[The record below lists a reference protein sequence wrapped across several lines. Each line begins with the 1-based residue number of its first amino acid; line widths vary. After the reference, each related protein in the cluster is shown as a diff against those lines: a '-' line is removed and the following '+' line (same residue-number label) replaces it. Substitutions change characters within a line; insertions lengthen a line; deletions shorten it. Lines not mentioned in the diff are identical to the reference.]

1 MERHK
6 FITAQDAWKGLNES
20 LFLYSQSSGNI
31 AYAYDLHVDIKK
43 IWVDPEFD
51 FGKDLGYTR
60 SKWTH
65 LVNNYIDL
73 NYLDIIKAEVTRA
86 EKSKRASYSFAYH
99 FKNSH
104 ANGKDCLVGLVI
116 SRRLGNDVPVFTFF
130 SRATE
135 LTKRF
140 LFDLLL
146 IQRVGEY
153 IYGDER
159 TIELKLNIPMAYIQA
174 ESFTV
179 YNNVQPIAALIPN
192 KQAATNFQK
201 AVLKT
206 LKNFME
212 GDHNKLTYDS
222 HKRISMKLQGKMKMK
237 TMLAK
242 DLKLVK

>member
-1 MERHK
+1 MANK
-6 FITAQDAWKGLNES
+6 FITAQEAWEGLNEQ
-20 LFLYSQSSGNI
+20 LFNGGQSSGNLC
-31 AYAYDLHVDIKK
+31 YSYDNIIQIKK

-51 FGKDLGYTR
+51 FGTKLGYTR

-73 NYLDIIKAEVTRA
+73 NYLDIIRAEVTRA
-86 EKSKRASYSFAYH
+86 ERGKRASYSFAYH

-153 IYGDER
+153 IYGDNR
-159 TIELKLNIPMAYIQA
+159 TIELRLNIPMAYIQA

-179 YNNVQPIAALIPN
+179 YNNVKPLKQLAGKNPN
-192 KQAATNFQK
+192 KFQR
-201 AVLKT
+201 AVLST
-206 LKNFME
+206 LEKFTSGNHKFS
-212 GDHNKLTYDS
+212 YDS
-222 HKRISMKLQGKMKMK
+222 HKRISMKLRGEMKVK
-237 TMLAK
+237 PMLAK
-242 DLKLVK
+242 DLKLIK